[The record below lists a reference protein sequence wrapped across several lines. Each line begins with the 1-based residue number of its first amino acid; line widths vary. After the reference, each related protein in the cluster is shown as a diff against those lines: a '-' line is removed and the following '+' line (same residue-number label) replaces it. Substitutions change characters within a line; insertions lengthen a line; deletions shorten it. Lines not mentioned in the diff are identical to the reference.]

1 VKPGAG
7 VSVERPMRPIIFI
20 CALLPVLAGWA
31 AESLSQRI
39 DKLIAAK
46 AGRQPLAEPASDS
59 EFLRRVYLDFT
70 GQIPTAD
77 GARKFLANP
86 SADKRAKLIDQLF
99 ADARWAETMA
109 DRFHVLLME
118 RRGEEEEW
126 RKWLVASFKANKPW
140 DAMARE
146 MLAPEGTDA
155 AKAGAWFFITK
166 RLEKYGQNPTDHP
179 GLTRDV
185 GRMFMGVD
193 LQCAQC
199 HRHLT
204 VKDYKQRDF
213 QGLYAAYSNLR
224 LQNPNDTI
232 KVKWAMESLLKKEM
246 EFGSV
251 FSETKKTTGPR
262 VPFGVPITIPEFK
275 KGEEWAVK
283 PDKKKGV
290 SGRLK
295 FSPLREIATRMATP
309 ENPYFARNIANRAW
323 FLMMGRG
330 LIEPLDLT
338 HTKNPPSHPELLD
351 LLAKELV
358 AHKFDLKW
366 LFRELAR
373 TQTYQRSSVLPKGG
387 APEHLFAFAKERP
400 IAAEPLLRSVLLATG
415 ERDRVTKLDEEDAHS
430 LKSFGDLFQGAF
442 ANAPRE
448 PELAVTPTLKAALFL
463 RNNEALLWLVQRR
476 EGNLVDR
483 LIKLKEPAK
492 IANEAFLT
500 LLARNP
506 SDAERAMVKSFL
518 QKQPTLQNAVGDLVW
533 ALLSST
539 EFFVNH

>member
-1 VKPGAG
+1 MVTGLCVAALHVGAAEPLHVLVDRLVAVQAG
-7 VSVERPMRPIIFI
+7 KQK
-20 CALLPVLAGWA
+20 LAGA
-31 AESLSQRI
+31 
-39 DKLIAAK
+39 
-46 AGRQPLAEPASDS
+46 ASDS
-59 EFLRRVYLDFT
+59 EFLRRVYLDFA

-77 GARKFLANP
+77 VARKFLANK
-86 SADKRAKLIDQLF
+86 SADKRARLIDQLF

-109 DRFHVLLME
+109 ERFHVMLME
-118 RRGEEEEW
+118 RRGKDDEW
-126 RKWLVASFKANKPW
+126 RQWLGAAFKTNKPW

-146 MLAPEGTDA
+146 ILAPEGTDA
-155 AKAGAWFFITK
+155 TKAGAWFFITK
-166 RLEKYGQNPTDHP
+166 RLEKYGQNPTDFP

-204 VKDYKQRDF
+204 VKDYKQVDF
-213 QGLYAAYSNLR
+213 QGLYSAFSNIR
-224 LQNPNDTI
+224 LQRTNETI
-232 KVKWAMESLLKKEM
+232 RVAWASEGLLKKKL

-262 VPFGVPITIPEFK
+262 VPFGEEVAIPVFK

-283 PDKKKGV
+283 PDRKKKITGV
-290 SGRLK
+290 AA
-295 FSPLREIATRMATP
+295 FSPLKEIAARMTTA

-330 LIEPLDLT
+330 LIEPLDLA
-338 HTKNPPSHPELLD
+338 HSKNPPSHPELLD

-358 AHKFDLKW
+358 ARKFDLKW
-366 LFRELAR
+366 LFRELAL

-387 APEHLFAFAKERP
+387 NAPRHLFVAAKERP
-400 IAAEPLLRSVLLATG
+400 IAAEALLRNVLLATG
-415 ERDRVTKLDEEDAHS
+415 EEARVGKLKEDDEHS
-430 LKSFGDLFQGAF
+430 LKNFEELFQATF

-448 PELAVTPTLKAALFL
+448 PELAVNATLKAALFL
-463 RNNEALLWLVQRR
+463 RNNESLLWLVKRR

-483 LIKLKEPAK
+483 LVKLKEPAK
-492 IANEAFLT
+492 IADAVFLNV
-500 LLARNP
+500 LSRAP
-506 SDAERAMVKSFL
+506 SKEEQAMVKSFL
-518 QKQPTLQNAVGDLVW
+518 EKQKIRDRALGDLVW

-539 EFFVNH
+539 EFYVNH

>member
-1 VKPGAG
+1 
-7 VSVERPMRPIIFI
+7 
-20 CALLPVLAGWA
+20 LLPVLSGWA
-31 AESLSQRI
+31 AERLSQRI

-46 AGRQPLAEPASDS
+46 AGRRPLAKPASDS
-59 EFLRRVYLDFT
+59 EFLRRVYLDFS

-77 GARKFLANP
+77 VARKFIVNK
-86 SADKRAKLIDQLF
+86 SADKRARLIDQLF

-109 DRFHVLLME
+109 ERFHVLLME

-126 RKWLVASFKANKPW
+126 RKWLVASFKTKKPW

-204 VKDYKQRDF
+204 VKDYKQLDF

-232 KVKWAMESLLKKEM
+232 KVKWAMESLLKKEL

-262 VPFGVPITIPEFK
+262 VPFGVPIAIPEFK

-309 ENPYFARNIANRAW
+309 ENPFFVRNIANRAW

-330 LIEPLDLT
+330 LIEPLDMA

-373 TQTYQRSSVLPKGG
+373 TQTYQRSSVLPKSGG
-387 APEHLFAFAKERP
+387 KDAPEHLFVSAKERP

-415 ERDRVTKLDEEDAHS
+415 ERDRVTKLDKLDEHS
-430 LKSFGDLFQGAF
+430 LKSFSDLFQGAF

-448 PELAVTPTLKAALFL
+448 PELAVTPTLKGALFL
-463 RNNEALLWLVQRR
+463 RNNEALLWLVRRR

-492 IANEAFLT
+492 IADEAFLA
-500 LLARNP
+500 LLSREP
-506 SDAERAMVKSFL
+506 RDAERAMVKSFL
-518 QKQPTLQNAVGDLVW
+518 QKQPTVGNAVSDLVW

>member
-1 VKPGAG
+1 MKPGAG

-59 EFLRRVYLDFT
+59 EFLRRVYFDFT
-70 GQIPTAD
+70 GQIPTAE

-204 VKDYKQRDF
+204 VKDYKQLDF

-387 APEHLFAFAKERP
+387 APEHLFASAKERP